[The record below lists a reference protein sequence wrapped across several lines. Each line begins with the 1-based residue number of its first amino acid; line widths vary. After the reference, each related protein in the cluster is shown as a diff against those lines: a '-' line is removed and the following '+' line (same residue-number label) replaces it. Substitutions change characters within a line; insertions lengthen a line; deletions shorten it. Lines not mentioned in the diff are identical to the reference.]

1 MQENCK
7 YRNEGSDH
15 VSGEERVVIGKK
27 HTKVLLGGQQN
38 FTSDLN
44 SLFLKM
50 FIKPYIWFM
59 WLSVSQVLFYSKKII

>member
-1 MQENCK
+1 MHIWVIKLPLKEMQENCK

-15 VSGEERVVIGKK
+15 VTGEERVVTGKK

-44 SLFLKM
+44 GLFLKF
-50 FIKPYIWFM
+50 FIKPYI
-59 WLSVSQVLFYSKKII
+59 